1 MALPLSDPSADKSGS
16 GSGGSGKGGFKLN
29 PDAAAFV
36 SSKPTIQ
43 KSAQYRGDDPSYFEQ
58 IRSQL
63 LTFNWCADVKTI
75 YVTNGW
81 HQNFE
86 TVNGQGMFVW
96 LCDYRLNS
104 DSAAI
109 NHWYPNLDFPPGT
122 C

>member
-1 MALPLSDPSADKSGS
+1 MALPISDPSAGKGSS
-16 GSGGSGKGGFKLN
+16 GSGGSDKGGFKFN
-29 PDAAAFV
+29 INAAAFV
-36 SSKPTIQ
+36 PSGPTIV
-43 KSAQYRGDDPSYFEQ
+43 KSAQYRADDPSYFDQ
-58 IRSQL
+58 IKAQL
-63 LTFNWCADVKTI
+63 ASFKWNSDVKTV

-109 NHWYPNLDFPPGT
+109 NHWYPDLDFPPGT